1 MAYPACVYVPAV
13 SKQDAKELIT
23 LSRSLPT
30 EVESVLSQI
39 GEWQFDSFKLS
50 AAANGRPLSLLGFY
64 LISRSELISKCQLDE
79 VKLARYL
86 MRIEDGYPP
95 NPYHN
100 RSHAADVLRSAHV
113 LVTRGGVLYSGGG
126 DDISLLACYLAAVR
140 ECLMLRVCMYE

>member
-1 MAYPACVYVPAV
+1 MLLLLLLLLLQPLEQGKPSHEPTTPQKSDMAYPACVYVPAV

-64 LISRSELISKCQLDE
+64 LISRSELISK
-79 VKLARYL
+79 VR
-86 MRIEDGYPP
+86 
-95 NPYHN
+95 
-100 RSHAADVLRSAHV
+100 
-113 LVTRGGVLYSGGG
+113 VTKGSWH
-126 DDISLLACYLAAVR
+126 
-140 ECLMLRVCMYE
+140 